1 LLRPLILHLS
11 NQPVAVARQS
21 FYVARL
27 IGVITKRSPQLPDG
41 GVDGVVEIYEGVGVP
56 QTLAEFLAGNPL
68 PRLVHKDSENLEG
81 QTLEWDLAV
90 LFAQFPRDQVDR
102 ERSEPYLPTCCSQN
116 WHEAFAAFRST
127 NSKNRT
133 LRFGTKSNLT
143 SDWSARLMN

>member
-1 LLRPLILHLS
+1 
-11 NQPVAVARQS
+11 VARQS

-41 GVDGVVEIYEGVGVP
+41 GVDGVVEFYEGVGVP

-68 PRLVHKDSENLEG
+68 PGLVHQDRKNLEG

-90 LFAQFPRDQVDR
+90 LFAQFPRDKVDR
-102 ERSEPYLPTCCSQN
+102 ERSEPHLPTRCSQN
-116 WHEAFAAFRST
+116 GHEALALFRST
-127 NSKNRT
+127 NSKNRN
-133 LRFGTKSNLT
+133 LRFRTNSNLT